1 MLFISDFE
9 VHPDVRY
16 FNWAG
21 FPVFYGLLSGA
32 FEGIGLVSSYFS
44 EVWNVIIVI
53 IVTDFLLTETL
64 FQHYIYIYI
73 YLYAYIGV

>member
-44 EVWNVIIVI
+44 EV
-53 IVTDFLLTETL
+53 
-64 FQHYIYIYI
+64 
-73 YLYAYIGV
+73 